1 MTNTVNIVKQRK
13 VGDVLS
19 LKELYH
25 YKELLYFLVWRDTK
39 VRYKQTAVGVAW
51 VVLQPI
57 ISMLIYTVLFS
68 IFIKVPSEGVPYPL
82 FVFIGLVPW
91 TFFANSVLET
101 NNSLVRNSQLI
112 TKVYFPRIIIPLSQI
127 IVLFIDLIFAL
138 FILGFLIVFYDI
150 SITWSILFL
159 PILILLTIA
168 VALGI
173 SLLFSSLNVRY
184 RDFQFIVP
192 FIVQIWMF
200 CSPVIYP
207 FKIIP
212 VKYQSIVALNPLVGI
227 IEGYRAILL
236 QKPMNW
242 DLLFFSSVII
252 TILLVIGLYL
262 FASIERKVADFI

>member
-150 SITWSILFL
+150 
-159 PILILLTIA
+159 
-168 VALGI
+168 
-173 SLLFSSLNVRY
+173 
-184 RDFQFIVP
+184 
-192 FIVQIWMF
+192 
-200 CSPVIYP
+200 
-207 FKIIP
+207 
-212 VKYQSIVALNPLVGI
+212 
-227 IEGYRAILL
+227 
-236 QKPMNW
+236 
-242 DLLFFSSVII
+242 
-252 TILLVIGLYL
+252 
-262 FASIERKVADFI
+262 